1 MRLTLITSISLA
13 LLELT
18 AGRLEARTQ
27 STDTL
32 TACPPVRPS
41 VDTLPASRSVRP
53 SARSPAGFTI
63 GASVDRFSF
72 PAVEDAHTTM
82 VSIRLSHFE
91 HDGLSRE
98 LTLATAPSSLKHGF
112 PFLMVDLSLM
122 PGIPLGSATLM
133 VGGGLSA
140 VLAAGI
146 LPGVHLGLGVVIP
159 VIPQFSVRLDAVYR
173 PFVYEMV
180 RLDSYSIGVGLMTLP
195 GLDLGSAEAEF

>member
-1 MRLTLITSISLA
+1 
-13 LLELT
+13 
-18 AGRLEARTQ
+18 
-27 STDTL
+27 
-32 TACPPVRPS
+32 
-41 VDTLPASRSVRP
+41 
-53 SARSPAGFTI
+53 
-63 GASVDRFSF
+63 
-72 PAVEDAHTTM
+72 
-82 VSIRLSHFE
+82 
-91 HDGLSRE
+91 
-98 LTLATAPSSLKHGF
+98 
-112 PFLMVDLSLM
+112 M

-159 VIPQFSVRLDAVYR
+159 VIPQLSVRLDAVYR